1 MQAQMQK
8 GELLGEVRGKMLG
21 TTIKEITPH
30 GIRLEIN
37 DTGQVSGTKYNA
49 NHMETV
55 TVFQR
60 IDGSSDWESKG
71 IQTTREGDMIVVS
84 GRGKGKS
91 TSPTTST
98 WDGDVVFMT
107 QSPRLSWLNTT
118 KGWVEGSGNLATGEF
133 TGKVYAKK

>member
-1 MQAQMQK
+1 
-8 GELLGEVRGKMLG
+8 MLG